1 MSEHSNTIAPT
12 LQSGQ
17 ASKTAD
23 NHAGVGP
30 STIPVI
36 DTSETANSGDGEAV
50 EADNPNDTDK
60 EIEASTA
67 HNQEVIDR
75 QR

>member
-1 MSEHSNTIAPT
+1 MAPT

-23 NHAGVGP
+23 NHTGVGP
-30 STIPVI
+30 LTIPVI
-36 DTSETANSGDGEAV
+36 DTPETANSGDGEAV

-60 EIEASTA
+60 EIEASTG

-75 QR
+75 QQR